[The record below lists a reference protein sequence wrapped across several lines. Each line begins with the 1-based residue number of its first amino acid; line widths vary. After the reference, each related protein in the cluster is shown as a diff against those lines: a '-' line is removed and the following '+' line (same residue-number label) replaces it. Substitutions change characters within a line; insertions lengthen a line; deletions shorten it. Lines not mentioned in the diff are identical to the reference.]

1 MRIDSIMRKYLL
13 SFNYFLLD
21 SIMVIL
27 HPNIM
32 KAKEYF
38 LSTELVIKKKY
49 DALRSYYVDCKPAKE
64 VAKNYN
70 YTPSSFYS
78 LIRDFEK
85 HIKKSPDEDYFFQM
99 KYPGKHK
106 TFDDMELDKL
116 IIALRKKNFS
126 IPDIKVILDT
136 HDYNVSESYCY
147 RVLRDDG
154 FSRLPRRTRS
164 EITSPLPIRLT
175 APKTIQL
182 KFKNEVFS
190 SNSVGILCMLPYL
203 KKLGIN
209 RLIEKSLY
217 PGTTSI
223 NKLSSILSFVA
234 LKLSNVRRYTADDLW
249 CMDRGAGLFAG
260 LNVLPKAAWFTSYSS
275 RITREMN
282 LAFLRSLH
290 KVWSEQGLL
299 DNTANLDFTTIPYWG
314 EGDHLENNWSGKRKT
329 ALTSILAVL
338 AQSPD
343 SGIIDYGDTNITHRN
358 EVDVVLEFLDF
369 YNAQARDKAD
379 LKYLVFDSKFTNYQ
393 NLGIINRKGIK
404 FITIRR
410 RGKNIVERLDN
421 ILASE
426 KKKIRVE
433 CAGNRKRILYVYEEQ
448 VMLKGYNAG
457 NTLKSEMECV
467 RQVSITGHGKIKP
480 ALIITNDFDISLN
493 DLVRKYS
500 KRWIVEKCI
509 SEQIAFF
516 HLNNVSSSMVIKVD
530 FDLTMSI
537 LAHNLYRIFALD
549 LEGYEHLCSKSTFE
563 KFIRNSG
570 TVEIYGE
577 KIIVSLKKKRNLPAI
592 LTSMANY
599 EGIKFD
605 FLGNR
610 RIEYI
615 GASNS

>member
-1 MRIDSIMRKYLL
+1 MGDYDIANYYLL
-13 SFNYFLLD
+13 SFNKILLD
-21 SIMVIL
+21 IITVTL
-27 HPNIM
+27 YPDCM

-49 DALRSYYVDCKPAKE
+49 DALRSYYVDCKPVKE
-64 VAKNYN
+64 VAENYN
-70 YTPSSFYS
+70 YTPYSLYS

-85 HIKKSPDEDYFFQM
+85 HLKESPDEDYFFQA

-106 TFDDMELDKL
+106 TDNEKKLDEL

-136 HDYNVSESYCY
+136 QDYNVSESYCY

-164 EITSPLPIRLT
+164 EITTLSPIRLT
-175 APKTIQL
+175 APKTMQL
-182 KFKNEVFS
+182 EFRTEIFS

-203 KKLGIN
+203 KKLGIDH
-209 RLIEKSLY
+209 LIETSLY

-223 NKLSSILSFVA
+223 NKLSSILSFIA

-249 CMDRGAGLFAG
+249 CMDRGTGLFAG

-290 KVWSEQGLL
+290 KVWSAEGLL

-343 SGIIDYGDTNITHRN
+343 TGIIDYGDTNITHRN

-369 YNAQARDKAD
+369 YNAQASDKSD

-421 ILASE
+421 VLASE

-433 CAGNRKRILYVYEEQ
+433 CAGNKKRTLYVYEEQ
-448 VMLKGYNAG
+448 VILKGYNAE
-457 NTLKSEMECV
+457 NTLKREMEYV

-500 KRWIVEKCI
+500 KRWIVEKGI
-509 SEQIAFF
+509 SEQIEFF

-549 LEGYEHLCSKSTFE
+549 LEGYEHLCSKSTYE
-563 KFIRNSG
+563 KFLRNSG
-570 TVEIYGE
+570 TVEILKD
-577 KIIVSLKKKRNLPAI
+577 KIVVSLKKKRNLPAI
-592 LTSMANY
+592 LTSMINY
-599 EGIKFD
+599 ENIKFD
-605 FLGNR
+605 FLGNKR
-610 RIEYI
+610 LKFI
-615 GASNS
+615 GASNL